1 MREGEVERQLKLLQ
15 GEIAVN
21 GEELEAL
28 GRDQRAAM
36 DDLRLEVEALRQ
48 CLERLHAD
56 FEECFAT
63 VKAEITQKI
72 DPEAL

>member
-1 MREGEVERQLKLLQ
+1 MREGEVEKQLKLLQ

-48 CLERLHAD
+48 CPEHLHPD
-56 FEECFAT
+56 LEECFAA
-63 VKAEITQKI
+63 VRAVRSHRR
-72 DPEAL
+72 

>member
-1 MREGEVERQLKLLQ
+1 MREGQVERQLKLLQ

-21 GEELEAL
+21 GQELEAL

-36 DDLRLEVEALRQ
+36 DDLRLEVKALRQ
-48 CLERLHAD
+48 CLERLHPD
-56 FEECFAT
+56 FEECFAA

-72 DPEAL
+72 DPGAL

>member
-1 MREGEVERQLKLLQ
+1 MREGEVEKQLKLLQ

-28 GRDQRAAM
+28 RRDQRAAM

-48 CLERLHAD
+48 CLERLHPG
-56 FEECFAT
+56 FEEGFAA
-63 VKAEITQKI
+63 VRAETTQKI

>member
-1 MREGEVERQLKLLQ
+1 MREGQVERQLKLLQ

-48 CLERLHAD
+48 CLERLHPD
-56 FEECFAT
+56 FEECFAA